1 VSEMEILLYETYAQ
15 PQRRAFART
24 KDTERTLT
32 ITLAAG
38 KGTIVD
44 AYALQSGTTTKITK
58 AYPNQLIDL
67 EVSVKNDGDTD
78 YLWITVKDKDTGV
91 VIKDQAGTPFD
102 VENELAAGGTW
113 VQKRRNFVMPNKTWN
128 LLVEAGHGRA

>member
-1 VSEMEILLYETYAQ
+1 VSEILLYETYALQ
-15 PQRRAFART
+15 QRRAFART
-24 KDTERTLT
+24 KDTERALT

-58 AYPNQLIDL
+58 AFVGQIIDI
-67 EVSVKNDGDTD
+67 EVAVKNDGDTD
-78 YLWITVKDKDTGV
+78 YLWITVKDKDTGLI
-91 VIKDQAGTPFD
+91 IKDQTALAFD
-102 VENELAAGGTW
+102 VENELAAGGVW
-113 VQKRRNFVMPNKTWN
+113 YMKRRNFVMPNKNWN